1 MYNVYIWSP
10 KFRLRTF
17 EIRSHEVITD
27 RSLVCSKIFLI
38 RFIRGGSLKK
48 VAVALQK
55 PGLVQK
61 FFGCCIVNLSLSL
74 YITELAKGFLPTS
87 LLTTTN

>member
-17 EIRSHEVITD
+17 EIRAQEIITD
-27 RSLVCSKIFLI
+27 RSLVCSKLFLI
-38 RFIRGGSLKK
+38 RFITINCGSSLKK

-55 PGLVQK
+55 PGLVQT
-61 FFGCCIVNLSLSL
+61 FSGCCIINLSLSL
-74 YITELAKGFLPTS
+74 YITFL
-87 LLTTTN
+87 